1 MTVKTLVEALRL
13 ESTGDGTWRADNYEM
28 GERGVVFGGQLIAQ
42 LIAAGA
48 QIDPTKR
55 VKSAHALF
63 ARPVLVDHP
72 VELRVDVLQAGR
84 TFASGTSSIWQD
96 GKERAR
102 AMVLLTADERDLIR
116 HSAPAPAAGA
126 PEETAPF
133 NGNDDVRVVGDS
145 DLFAVE
151 ATGEPAVDVWYRI
164 PDTATTEA
172 EAQGLLAHSSA
183 SFLIAASMRPH
194 EGVGQSVAHAAFST
208 GIIGH
213 TISFHEP
220 IGAGAWYLLAHRHT
234 YAGRGRVFGH
244 GEVFDAD
251 GQIVASFSQEA
262 MVRHFPEGVSP
273 EGQESTI
280 L

>member
-13 ESTGDGTWRADNYEM
+13 EELSPGTYRADNFEM

-42 LIAAGA
+42 LLVAGSTVDA
-48 QIDPTKR
+48 SKR

-63 ARPVLVDHP
+63 ARPVLVDDE
-72 VELRVDVLQAGR
+72 VELRVDVLQAGK
-84 TFASGTSSIWQD
+84 TFASATTSLWQA

-102 AMVLLTADERDLIR
+102 AMVLLTAGERDLIR
-116 HSAPAPAAGA
+116 YGSPMPTVGA
-126 PEETAPF
+126 PEDAAPF
-133 NGNDDVRVVGDS
+133 HGNEDVRVVGDADIFS
-145 DLFAVE
+145 VA
-151 ATGEPAVDVWYRI
+151 ATGDPAVDVWFRV
-164 PDTATTEA
+164 PDSATTEA

-183 SFLIAASMRPH
+183 SFLIGASMRPH
-194 EGVGQSVAHAAFST
+194 EGVGQSAAHAAFST

-213 TISFHEP
+213 TVSFHEP
-220 IGAGAWYLLAHRHT
+220 IEAGAWHLLAHRHT
-234 YAGRGRVFGH
+234 FAGRGRVFGH
-244 GEVFDAD
+244 GEVFTRD
-251 GQIVASFSQEA
+251 GRLVASFSQEA